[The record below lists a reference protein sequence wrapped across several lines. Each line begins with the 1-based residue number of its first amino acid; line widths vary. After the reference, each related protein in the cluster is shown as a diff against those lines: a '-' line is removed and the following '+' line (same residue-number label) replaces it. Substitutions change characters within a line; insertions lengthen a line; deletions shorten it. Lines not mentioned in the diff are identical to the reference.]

1 MTLLRRRKK
10 KEVKDVVE
18 RSKAISY
25 SRGGSIF
32 RKKKRKKSHTAA
44 VPVKRSSSSFKAPND
59 PNNLIELRININ
71 GKGPS
76 K

>member
-1 MTLLRRRKK
+1 M
-10 KEVKDVVE
+10 E
-18 RSKAISY
+18 RSEAISY

-32 RKKKRKKSHTAA
+32 RKKKKKKKKRKKSHTAA
-44 VPVKRSSSSFKAPND
+44 APVKTSTSSSDSFKAPND

-71 GKGPS
+71 GKRPS